1 MYNPLLLEKRHIHMK
16 TKCFATNNDKMYR
29 NIMFSSE
36 PKRIY
41 YMEPPIH
48 RSCQAWLK
56 VSEKDEIY
64 ESLQMDSHVIAIDQ
78 MIFQTR

>member
-1 MYNPLLLEKRHIHMK
+1 
-16 TKCFATNNDKMYR
+16 
-29 NIMFSSE
+29 
-36 PKRIY
+36 
-41 YMEPPIH
+41 MEPPIH